1 MVWRVAEPDPKAVEN
16 LARAAEVPPLVA
28 ALLINRGICTPEAA
42 FEFLHPTLA
51 SLHDPFLLPDCD
63 KAVERLAKAIQTG
76 EKIFVH
82 GDYDADGVTSA
93 AICVR
98 ALSSLGADVVGF
110 VPKRSDGYDFQAY
123 GAEKA
128 AEAGAS
134 LDHDVRL
141 RRHGGRGR
149 RAGERARHRRHH
161 HRPPPS
167 RPRRFR
173 PAVAVVNPY
182 RVDGDFDPEKLPFYE
197 LCGAGVAFKVLDAL
211 VSVLQPQ
218 HRDAFRKN
226 FVDLAALG
234 TVADVTPL
242 RGENRVLVAQGVKS
256 LNAPKKAG
264 IEALL
269 ISLEL
274 KGATIDANTISMRLG
289 PRLNAAGRAF
299 DPDLAFRLLV
309 TKDAAEA
316 EALAVQMGALHD
328 RIREETAKATTEAL
342 ADALSPDNEG
352 RRVLVLARPAWGG
365 GIVGIVAARLVEA
378 VRRPVLMLSYDKE
391 ADCYHGSARTFG
403 NFNLLGALNASADL
417 LGRFGGHSAAAGVT
431 VPAANLEALRDR
443 LHEVS
448 EGLLSDEAEPPTLDI
463 DLEIGSAGALALSL
477 LDWLDQLA
485 PFGRDNP
492 EPVFV
497 TRGAVVLSARR
508 VGKDGNTASFV
519 FRFPGSETGFKAIKF
534 QSGDLADG
542 LQSGDEVDV
551 VYTPR
556 RNEWQG
562 RVSLDLMLK
571 DLRPVG

>member
-1 MVWRVAEPDPKAVEN
+1 MAWRVAEPDPQAVEA
-16 LARAAEVPPLVA
+16 LARAADVPPLVA
-28 ALLINRGICTPEAA
+28 ALLINRGIETPEAA
-42 FEFLHPTLA
+42 FEFLNPTLA

-63 KAVERLAKAIQTG
+63 KAVERLARAIQTG

-98 ALSSLGADVVGF
+98 ALGSLGANVVGF

-134 LDHDVRL
+134 LILTSDCGVT
-141 RRHGGRGR
+141 
-149 RAGERARHRRHH
+149 AVEAVERANALGIDVIITDH
-161 HRPPPS
+161 HRPGEKLPS
-167 RPRRFR
+167 
-173 PAVAVVNPY
+173 AVAVVNPY
-182 RVDGDFDPEKLPFYE
+182 RIDGDFDPEKLPFHE

-218 HRDAFRKN
+218 HREAFRKN

-242 RGENRVLVAQGVKS
+242 RGENRILVAQGVKS

-309 TKDAAEA
+309 TKDAVEA
-316 EALAVQMGALHD
+316 ESLAVQMGALHD

-342 ADALSPDNEG
+342 ADALGPENEG

-431 VPAANLEALRDR
+431 VPAANLDALRDR

-448 EGLLSDEAEPPTLDI
+448 EGLLSDEVEPPTLDI

-477 LDWLDQLA
+477 LDWLDRLA

-492 EPVFV
+492 EPVFL

-508 VGKDGNTASFV
+508 VGKDGNTASFI
-519 FRFPGSETGFKAIKF
+519 FRFPGSETGFKAVKF

-571 DLRPVG
+571 DLRSAV